1 MGGSPRHGGAVRGRG
16 GGRAVSAALCVGVGA
31 CRDVAADEVLAL
43 VSGVL
48 AEAGGGTVAV
58 LATVEAR
65 AAEPGL
71 LEAAAR
77 LGVPLTAYAPA
88 VLAAQPVP
96 HPSEV
101 ARRALGTPGVA
112 EAAALVAAGPG
123 AVLAVPKRKSAHV
136 TAAVARRP
144 A

>member
-1 MGGSPRHGGAVRGRG
+1 M
-16 GGRAVSAALCVGVGA
+16 LYVGVGT
-31 CRDVAADEVLAL
+31 CRDVAADEVIAL
-43 VSGVL
+43 VGRAV
-48 AEAGGGTVAV
+48 AEAGGGPVGA

-71 LEAAAR
+71 LAAAAH
-77 LGVPLTAYAPA
+77 LGVPLTAYAPGA
-88 VLAAQPVP
+88 LAAQPVP
-96 HPSEV
+96 HPSEA

-112 EAAALVAAGPG
+112 EAAALLAAGAG

-144 A
+144 E